1 MEIEQE
7 MLTITYT
14 RYIHFKDQKDA
25 NKFAKMLLD
34 NGHYFAVQKDSIWIR
49 INEYKDES
57 LEEEDKIKMLLMDF
71 AKKIKDSESECI
83 DL

>member
-14 RYIHFKDQKDA
+14 RYIHFKNQKDA
-25 NKFAKMLLD
+25 NEFAKLLLD
-34 NGHYFAVQKDSIWIR
+34 RGHYFAVQKDSIWIR

-57 LEEEDKIKMLLMDF
+57 LEEENKIKMLLAEFTRNKMH
-71 AKKIKDSESECI
+71 
-83 DL
+83 